1 MKRFAKICAGVVVS
15 VAVAAGALFV
25 NVWYFKPSTIDA
37 FDASAFAR
45 FALDR
50 PELLSELRPLP
61 PWLAFYGDK
70 LDDASPEH
78 DRAEAER
85 FKSALAML
93 HRYDRNALDR
103 EGKLSY
109 DVLDYYL
116 RVRVDGDRYRLHAF
130 PVNQLDGTQTALPDF
145 MIQAHQVD
153 TVDEADDY
161 VKRLVA
167 FSRQFDQLL
176 ESLKL
181 RQSRG
186 MIPPRFVVDAV
197 IAQMEAFVTPPTR
210 ENPMF
215 ANLKARIDAIPAER
229 ADSATRARLLARA
242 EAAIGTSVYPAYRKL
257 IDYFIAL
264 RPLAQR
270 NDGAWILPDGDQYY
284 AWCARRATT
293 TDLTPAALHEFGIA
307 EVTRIGAAVDAL
319 LRAQGMAEGS
329 VGQRLAALSRD
340 RAQLFPN
347 TPAGRKAMLDQL
359 QSILD
364 EANRG
369 LGRAFEVRPKLGVE
383 VRAVP
388 EFAQS
393 GTAVAYYSPGSIDG
407 SRPGIFYANLRDTS
421 AMPKFEM
428 RNYAFHE
435 GIPGHHFQISIAQ
448 ELHGVPFFRK
458 VIGFDAYSEGWA
470 LYAEQLAFELGLERD
485 ALDSVGRLR
494 WEMLRAVRLV
504 VDTGIH
510 YKRWTREP
518 SIAYMT
524 NKTGKDEAFATA
536 EVERYFVNPGQAL
549 AYEVGM
555 EKMLALRGKAK
566 AALGPKFD
574 LAQFHNEVLI
584 HGSLPL
590 VVLERVIDDW
600 IAKVQAA

>member
-1 MKRFAKICAGVVVS
+1 
-15 VAVAAGALFV
+15 
-25 NVWYFKPSTIDA
+25 
-37 FDASAFAR
+37 
-45 FALDR
+45 
-50 PELLSELRPLP
+50 
-61 PWLAFYGDK
+61 
-70 LDDASPEH
+70 
-78 DRAEAER
+78 
-85 FKSALAML
+85 
-93 HRYDRNALDR
+93 
-103 EGKLSY
+103 
-109 DVLDYYL
+109 
-116 RVRVDGDRYRLHAF
+116 
-130 PVNQLDGTQTALPDF
+130 
-145 MIQAHQVD
+145 
-153 TVDEADDY
+153 
-161 VKRLVA
+161 
-167 FSRQFDQLL
+167 
-176 ESLKL
+176 
-181 RQSRG
+181 
-186 MIPPRFVVDAV
+186 
-197 IAQMEAFVTPPTR
+197 
-210 ENPMF
+210 MF
-215 ANLKARIDAIPAER
+215 ANQKARIDAIPAER

-270 NDGAWILPDGDQYY
+270 NDGAWSLPDGDQYY